1 MNPSLEPQ
9 PTPALTS
16 AQIAQAKQRV
26 QALYSATP
34 SMTVDS
40 FIWLH
45 AAIFVGLDEDAG
57 QLRSDNASLDA
68 FRFARPAL
76 ILPCLEDRF
85 ADLVAK
91 DGYRTPDAS
100 AFYNGLAHH
109 LSELHAIAPF
119 GFGNRRTIA
128 VHGEQLARAAGH
140 LVNTCDV
147 EQRLWDQ
154 ALYNAFVHQELGDVA
169 ALLSGTPADA
179 PPTHHETDGICGI
192 ARLPDRFLPRGRR
205 QFMYLA
211 AAPQELDEYLP
222 LARVQAE
229 QRISDLKDRNAPQT
243 EIAAAQR
250 ERLYLDHPKGAGF
263 QLDLLAEIGV
273 RRIEV
278 SAASYLSAL
287 ERIREIAYGLMI
299 ALDGQT
305 NETIEAANRRL
316 RRPRYLRRGSPHQAR
331 MADQFLRNSAAT
343 NRSDPRFAAAQ
354 QLVDQA
360 VNKSA
365 QLKGRDAA
373 AMQAAADQMRQD
385 VANRIRT
392 GALDIAGDGET
403 TSPSEVLGN
412 VAG

>member
-1 MNPSLEPQ
+1 MKPSPNPLA
-9 PTPALTS
+9 TPALTPVTV
-16 AQIAQAKQRV
+16 ATKHRV

-34 SMTVDS
+34 TMTVDG

-45 AAIFVGLDEDAG
+45 SAIFVGIDERAG
-57 QLRSDNASLDA
+57 QLRSDDASLDT
-68 FRFARPAL
+68 FRFARPEL

-85 ADLVAK
+85 GDLIAK
-91 DGYRTPDAS
+91 DGYRTPEPS
-100 AFYNGLAHH
+100 TFYNGLAHH

-119 GFGNRRTIA
+119 SFGNLRTIA

-140 LVNTCDV
+140 PVNTCDV
-147 EQRLWDQ
+147 EQALWDQ
-154 ALYNAFVHQELGDVA
+154 ALYNAFVHQELDDVA
-169 ALLSGTPADA
+169 ALLSGTAADA
-179 PPTHHETDGICGI
+179 PPTHHETDGICGT

-205 QFMYLA
+205 QFLYLA
-211 AAPQELDEYLP
+211 AAHQELDAYLP
-222 LARVQAE
+222 LARVQVE
-229 QRISDLKDRNAPQT
+229 QRISDLKDKRTPQA
-243 EIAAAQR
+243 EIEAAQR

-278 SAASYLSAL
+278 SAGSSLLAL
-287 ERIREIAYGLMI
+287 ERLREIAYGLMI
-299 ALDGQT
+299 ALDGQAT
-305 NETIEAANRRL
+305 QTIEAAHQRL
-316 RRPRYLRRGSPHQAR
+316 RRPRYLRHGSPHQAR
-331 MADQFLRNSAAT
+331 MVDQFLRNGAAV

-354 QLVDQA
+354 RLVDQA
-360 VNKSA
+360 VDKSA

-392 GALDIAGDGET
+392 GALDIACDSET
-403 TSPSEVLGN
+403 KSPPEALGN

>member
-1 MNPSLEPQ
+1 MKPSPNPQ
-9 PTPALTS
+9 ATPALTPVTV
-16 AQIAQAKQRV
+16 ATKQRV

-34 SMTVDS
+34 TMTVDG

-45 AAIFVGLDEDAG
+45 GAIFVGIDERAG
-57 QLRSDNASLDA
+57 QLRSGDASLDT
-68 FRFARPAL
+68 FHFARPEL

-85 ADLVAK
+85 ADLIAK

-100 AFYNGLAHH
+100 TFYNGLAHH

-119 GFGNRRTIA
+119 SFGNLRTIA
-128 VHGEQLARAAGH
+128 VHAEQLARAAGH
-140 LVNTCDV
+140 SVNTCDV
-147 EQRLWDQ
+147 EQSLWDQ
-154 ALYNAFVHQELGDVA
+154 ALYNAFVHQELGDLA
-169 ALLSGTPADA
+169 ALLSGTTADA
-179 PPTHHETDGICGI
+179 GPTHHETDGICGT

-211 AAPQELDEYLP
+211 ALPQELDEYLP

-229 QRISDLKDRNAPQT
+229 QRISYLQDKRARQT

-250 ERLYLDHPKGAGF
+250 ERLYLNHPKGAGF
-263 QLDLLAEIGV
+263 QLDLLAEIGI

-278 SAASYLSAL
+278 TAGSYLSAL
-287 ERIREIAYGLMI
+287 ERLREIAYGLMI

-305 NETIEAANRRL
+305 IEAIEAADRRL
-316 RRPRYLRRGSPHQAR
+316 RQPRYVRRGSPHQAR
-331 MADQFLRNSAAT
+331 MADQFLRNSAAV
-343 NRSDPRFAAAQ
+343 NRSDPRFVAAQ
-354 QLVDQA
+354 RLVDQA
-360 VNKSA
+360 VDKSA

-373 AMQAAADQMRQD
+373 AMQAVADQMRQD

-392 GALDIAGDGET
+392 GALDIAGDGKT
-403 TSPSEVLGN
+403 TSSSGVLVN